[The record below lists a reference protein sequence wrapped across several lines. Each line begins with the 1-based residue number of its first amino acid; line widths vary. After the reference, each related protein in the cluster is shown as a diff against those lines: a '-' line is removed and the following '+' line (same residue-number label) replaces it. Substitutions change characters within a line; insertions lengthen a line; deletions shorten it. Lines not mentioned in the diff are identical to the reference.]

1 MIILNIKERF
11 LTYINFDT
19 QSDSCNPLSP
29 STSKQLVFA
38 KYLTEELKNIG
49 VEDTQMD
56 QYGYVYAH
64 IPASEGC
71 TSSPLA
77 LIAHMDTAPDMSGAS
92 ISPRVITNYNGE
104 NIVLNKEKNIV
115 TSVSTF
121 PSLKNF
127 IGQDLIVTDGTTLLG
142 ADDKAGIA
150 EIITLAGYLISN
162 PQHPHPQICI
172 LFTPDEEIG
181 RGTDHVDLKKLG
193 ASIGYTIDGGILGEF
208 SYENFNAADVEVT
221 IHGIS
226 AHPGYSKGVLKNSM
240 LIAMEFHNLLPVY
253 ETPECTQ
260 NREGFFHLNHIEGC
274 AEKSSMKYLLRD
286 HNYSSYQKRQQLI
299 KNAAD
304 FLNKKYGKD
313 TIEIKITESYLNM
326 YEKIKSRPDLIN
338 HALTAMEEAQITP
351 LVNPIRGGTDGA
363 RLSYMGLLCPNLCT
377 GAQNGHGRH
386 EFVSIQSMEKIV
398 EILKNLVSLFY
409 DGNNMGN

>member
-77 LIAHMDTAPDMSGAS
+77 LIAHMDTAPDMSGAN

-104 NIVLNKEKNIV
+104 NIVLNQEKNIV

-150 EIITLAGYLISN
+150 EIITLAEYLISN

-193 ASIGYTIDGGILGEF
+193 ASIGYTIDGVILGEF
-208 SYENFNAADVEVT
+208 
-221 IHGIS
+221 
-226 AHPGYSKGVLKNSM
+226 
-240 LIAMEFHNLLPVY
+240 
-253 ETPECTQ
+253 
-260 NREGFFHLNHIEGC
+260 
-274 AEKSSMKYLLRD
+274 
-286 HNYSSYQKRQQLI
+286 
-299 KNAAD
+299 
-304 FLNKKYGKD
+304 
-313 TIEIKITESYLNM
+313 
-326 YEKIKSRPDLIN
+326 
-338 HALTAMEEAQITP
+338 
-351 LVNPIRGGTDGA
+351 
-363 RLSYMGLLCPNLCT
+363 
-377 GAQNGHGRH
+377 
-386 EFVSIQSMEKIV
+386 
-398 EILKNLVSLFY
+398 
-409 DGNNMGN
+409 